1 MLYKLYVREQI
12 SEMHIQK
19 FMQYNYF
26 RQEHIV
32 LVVEVNI
39 GTKSL
44 HNLCMTLL

>member
-26 RQEHIV
+26 RQAFSISGRGEYR
-32 LVVEVNI
+32 NQKF
-39 GTKSL
+39 T
-44 HNLCMTLL
+44 